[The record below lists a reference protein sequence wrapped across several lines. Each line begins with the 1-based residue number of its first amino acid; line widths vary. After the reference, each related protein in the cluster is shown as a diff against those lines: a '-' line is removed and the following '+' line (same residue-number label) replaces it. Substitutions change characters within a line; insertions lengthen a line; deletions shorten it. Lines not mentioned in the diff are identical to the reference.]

1 MSAFESL
8 LSVYETVRGQH
19 NHGACSHLIT
29 QFLCRFQ
36 EKSTVKSE
44 QEKQKDVLIA
54 ERDTAQFDL
63 NIAQA
68 HSQALAT
75 QVDAA
80 RARTGAAEAHIQAMS
95 EEQGGMLAKAHAM
108 EREKVELEK
117 ALAIAKSDI
126 KYVRVSQRKGYQSR
140 DKERELVNKEMR
152 WLICLSRWTSPTR
165 ASRGRCSPTRSGRSW
180 LASSRC
186 RLAPRPSSSRRRRAV
201 RPRPLI
207 FAELRGT
214 SECGSESGAWWTRV
228 CVSVSADFSFLQQ
241 NNSLTVF
248 MYNTHTLW

>member
-63 NIAQA
+63 KIAQA

-95 EEQGGMLAKAHAM
+95 EEKGGMLAKAHAM

-126 KYVRVSQRKGYQSR
+126 KYVRVSQRKDISR
-140 DKERELVNKEMR
+140 
-152 WLICLSRWTSPTR
+152 
-165 ASRGRCSPTRSGRSW
+165 ATRSGSW
-180 LASSRC
+180 STRRCAVYREGHHRRGQVAAGARQLALGGRGSLSVAADSRQG
-186 RLAPRPSSSRRRRAV
+186 RAPRV
-201 RPRPLI
+201 
-207 FAELRGT
+207 G
-214 SECGSESGAWWTRV
+214 GAR
-228 CVSVSADFSFLQQ
+228 CDFGR
-241 NNSLTVF
+241 
-248 MYNTHTLW
+248 

>member
-1 MSAFESL
+1 MSRALSLLTIPTVPQDVVSALNSNEGGMSAFESL
-8 LSVYETVRGQH
+8 LSVYEMVRGQH

-29 QFLCRFQ
+29 RFLCRFQ
-36 EKSTVKSE
+36 EKSTMKSE
-44 QEKQKDVLIA
+44 YEKQKDALIS
-54 ERDTAQFDL
+54 ERDTALFDV
-63 NIAQA
+63 NVAQA
-68 HSQALAT
+68 RCQSIST

-152 WLICLSRWTSPTR
+152 WLMSLAMDITDEGKSRPVLANSLWAVVARFQSLQTR
-165 ASRGRCSPTRSGRSW
+165 AKAEL
-180 LASSRC
+180 LASEARGATS
-186 RLAPRPSSSRRRRAV
+186 AV
-201 RPRPLI
+201 D
-207 FAELRGT
+207 LR
-214 SECGSESGAWWTRV
+214 
-228 CVSVSADFSFLQQ
+228 
-241 NNSLTVF
+241 
-248 MYNTHTLW
+248 

>member
-44 QEKQKDVLIA
+44 QDQEKQKDVLIA

-95 EEQGGMLAKAHAM
+95 EQQGGMLAKAHAM

-126 KYVRVSQRKGYQSR
+126 KFVRVSQRKGYQSR

-152 WLICLSRWTSPTR
+152 WLMSIAKDITDEGKSRPVLANSLWAVVARFQSLQTR
-165 ASRGRCSPTRSGRSW
+165 AKAEL
-180 LASSRC
+180 LASEARGATS
-186 RLAPRPSSSRRRRAV
+186 AV
-201 RPRPLI
+201 D
-207 FAELRGT
+207 LR
-214 SECGSESGAWWTRV
+214 
-228 CVSVSADFSFLQQ
+228 
-241 NNSLTVF
+241 
-248 MYNTHTLW
+248 

>member
-63 NIAQA
+63 KIAQA

-140 DKERELVNKEMR
+140 DKERELVTR
-152 WLICLSRWTSPTR
+152 RCAGSCLSRRTSPTR

-186 RLAPRPSSSRRRRAV
+186 RLAPRPSSSRRRRVV

-214 SECGSESGAWWTRV
+214 SECGSESGAWWV
-228 CVSVSADFSFLQQ
+228 
-241 NNSLTVF
+241 
-248 MYNTHTLW
+248 HTLEFVYLYPPIFPSFNRTIV

>member
-117 ALAIAKSDI
+117 TLEIAKSDI

-152 WLICLSRWTSPTR
+152 WLMSIAKDITDEGKSRPVLANSLWAVVARFQSLQTR
-165 ASRGRCSPTRSGRSW
+165 AKAEL
-180 LASSRC
+180 LASEARGATS
-186 RLAPRPSSSRRRRAV
+186 AV
-201 RPRPLI
+201 D
-207 FAELRGT
+207 LR
-214 SECGSESGAWWTRV
+214 
-228 CVSVSADFSFLQQ
+228 
-241 NNSLTVF
+241 
-248 MYNTHTLW
+248 

>member
-75 QVDAA
+75 QVYAA

-152 WLICLSRWTSPTR
+152 WLMSIAKDITDEGKSRPVLANSLWAVVARFQSLQTR
-165 ASRGRCSPTRSGRSW
+165 AKAEL
-180 LASSRC
+180 LASEARGATS
-186 RLAPRPSSSRRRRAV
+186 AV
-201 RPRPLI
+201 D
-207 FAELRGT
+207 LR
-214 SECGSESGAWWTRV
+214 
-228 CVSVSADFSFLQQ
+228 
-241 NNSLTVF
+241 
-248 MYNTHTLW
+248 

>member
-63 NIAQA
+63 KIAQA
-68 HSQALAT
+68 HSQTLAT

-80 RARTGAAEAHIQAMS
+80 RRPGADGRGRGAHSGDERGAE
-95 EEQGGMLAKAHAM
+95 GGMLAKAHAM

-152 WLICLSRWTSPTR
+152 WLMSIAKDITDEGKSRPVLANSLWAVVARFQSLQTR
-165 ASRGRCSPTRSGRSW
+165 AEAEL
-180 LASSRC
+180 LASEARGATS
-186 RLAPRPSSSRRRRAV
+186 AV
-201 RPRPLI
+201 D
-207 FAELRGT
+207 LR
-214 SECGSESGAWWTRV
+214 
-228 CVSVSADFSFLQQ
+228 
-241 NNSLTVF
+241 
-248 MYNTHTLW
+248 